1 VKRILVTGAGG
12 FIGFNTAVRLA
23 ELGHSLFICDTF
35 NRVLYPEQEKKDRVK
50 RLLSDYPTIKFIDLD
65 ITSNP
70 SLLSVPEVDV
80 IVNAAAIPGLATS
93 WSHVEDYFMTNAVG
107 PDNLLRCV
115 LMAGPSPQF
124 IQLSTSSVYGQ
135 YACAKENSPLDPT
148 SPYGISKLSGEKLLL
163 ERASID
169 NVNLQILR
177 LFSVYGPEQRP
188 DMAIRKFIE
197 AIWNGTE
204 IHLTSSGSHKRS
216 FTFVDDVTFAIV
228 QAINYGGEVKIF
240 NIGGSESTSV
250 IKLIEE
256 LEDLI
261 GKRANLKNM
270 PNRPGDQ
277 IETKAETSLA
287 KLELN
292 FESRVSLRKGLES
305 QINWQ
310 LSSRRF

>member
-1 VKRILVTGAGG
+1 MKRILITGAGG

-23 ELGHSLFICDTF
+23 ELGHTLFICDTF
-35 NRVLYPEQEKKDRVK
+35 NGVLYPEQEKKNRVK
-50 RLLSDYPTIKFIDLD
+50 RLLSEYPTIKFIDLD

-70 SLLSVPEVDV
+70 SLHSFPEVDV
-80 IVNAAAIPGLATS
+80 IVNAAAIPGLLPS

-115 LMAGPSPQF
+115 LMSGQTPQF
-124 IQLSTSSVYGQ
+124 IQLSTSSVYGR
-135 YACAKENSPLDPT
+135 YACANEHSPLDPT

-163 ERASID
+163 ERASIH
-169 NVNLQILR
+169 NINIQILR

-228 QAINYGGEVKIF
+228 QAINYVGNEKIF

-250 IKLIEE
+250 HKLIQE

-270 PNRPGDQ
+270 PDRPGDQ
-277 IETKAETSLA
+277 IETRAEISLA
-287 KLELN
+287 KIELN
-292 FESRVSLRKGLES
+292 FESNVTLRDGLES

-310 LSSRRF
+310 LDSLRP